1 MNLTPGFS
9 QNARVPYCSFCGGMP
24 GKTNPLDPTSAD
36 LPVVTTD
43 LDISFEGIVEFCQG
57 CAAEAGALA
66 GMIPETTAQEL
77 RSEAAHLRSDNLSL
91 TAERDSARKAL
102 DALHAELAS
111 RDSTPVTYTVDTP
124 APAPAKPAARKGRS
138 SAAAA

>member
-43 LDISFEGIVEFCQG
+43 LDIDFEGIVEFCQG
-57 CAAEAGALA
+57 CAAEAGALS
-66 GMIPETTAQEL
+66 GMIPETVAQEL

-91 TAERDSARKAL
+91 TAERDAARKAL
-102 DALHAELAS
+102 DALREDLAN
-111 RDSTPVTYTVDTP
+111 RP
-124 APAPAKPAARKGRS
+124 APAPAKAVPAKKAAQR
-138 SAAAA
+138 SAAA

>member
-43 LDISFEGIVEFCQG
+43 LDIDFEGIVEFCQG
-57 CAAEAGALA
+57 CAAEAGALS

-91 TAERDSARKAL
+91 TAERDAARKAL
-102 DALHAELAS
+102 DALREDLAN
-111 RDSTPVTYTVDTP
+111 RP
-124 APAPAKPAARKGRS
+124 APAPAKAVPAKKAAQR
-138 SAAAA
+138 SAAA

>member
-43 LDISFEGIVEFCQG
+43 LDIDFEGIVEFCQG
-57 CAAEAGALA
+57 CAAEAGALS
-66 GMIPETTAQEL
+66 GMIPETVAQEL

-91 TAERDSARKAL
+91 TAERDAARKAL
-102 DALHAELAS
+102 DALREDLAH
-111 RDSTPVTYTVDTP
+111 RP
-124 APAPAKPAARKGRS
+124 APAPAKAVPAKKAAQR
-138 SAAAA
+138 SAAA

>member
-24 GKTNPLDPTSAD
+24 GKTNPLDPTSRD

-43 LDISFEGIVEFCQG
+43 LDIDFEGIVEFCQT

-66 GMIPETTAQEL
+66 GMIPETVAQDLRTEAAL
-77 RSEAAHLRSDNLSL
+77 ARSENIALQ
-91 TAERDSARKAL
+91 AERDSARKAL
-102 DALHAELAS
+102 DALREDLAN
-111 RDSTPVTYTVDTP
+111 RPVE
-124 APAPAKPAARKGRS
+124 APAPARKTPAKKAAQR
-138 SAAAA
+138 SAAA

>member
-43 LDISFEGIVEFCQG
+43 LDISFEGIVEFCQQ
-57 CAAEAGALA
+57 CAAEAGALS
-66 GMIPETTAQEL
+66 GMIPEKTAQEL
-77 RSEAAHLRSDNLSL
+77 RTEAALARSAAISAE
-91 TAERDSARKAL
+91 AERDSARKAL
-102 DALHAELAS
+102 DALREDLAN
-111 RDSTPVTYTVDTP
+111 RTP
-124 APAPAKPAARKGRS
+124 APAAPAKTPAKKAAQRAT
-138 SAAAA
+138 AAA